1 MENPITSTRPTT
13 EKEEAV
19 LAYLNRLRESGETNM
34 FGAAPYIEAEFP
46 GTSFREANVLLG
58 LWLNNFSESGE
69 YKTITITKTKANDKA
84 KE

>member
-1 MENPITSTRPTT
+1 MENPITSSRPTT
-13 EKEEAV
+13 EKEKAV
-19 LAYLNRLRESGETNM
+19 LSYLNRLRESGATNM

-69 YKTITITKTKANDKA
+69 YNTITITKTKAN
-84 KE
+84 E